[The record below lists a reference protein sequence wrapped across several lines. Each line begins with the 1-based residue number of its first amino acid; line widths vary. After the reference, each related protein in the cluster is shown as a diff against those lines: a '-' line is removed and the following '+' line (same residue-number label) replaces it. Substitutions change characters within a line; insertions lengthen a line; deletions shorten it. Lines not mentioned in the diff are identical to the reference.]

1 MLRSTIQ
8 HILTR
13 ELLALRRGIE
23 AYPDDASVWRPM
35 PGIANVGGTL
45 ALHIAGNLQHFIGA
59 VLGGTGYVRDRD
71 AEFARRD
78 VSRDE
83 ILREIDAAI
92 AAIERGLQSIGDD
105 ALPGVYP
112 EKVAGR
118 EVVTADYLVHLS
130 SHLSYHLGQ
139 LDYHRRIVTGDGRT
153 VNAVA
158 AKDLPVR

>member
-1 MLRSTIQ
+1 
-8 HILTR
+8 
-13 ELLALRRGIE
+13 
-23 AYPDDASVWRPM
+23 
-35 PGIANVGGTL
+35 L